1 MPDFSN
7 RIVSPTAKTFR
18 EEIIDKKYT
27 YGMSTDAK
35 LKKKGST
42 GKGLSGEK
50 EIDCSG
56 AVCKVLKK
64 IGIDRGDPTM
74 GNNAQTIHN
83 DSKPVASGQ
92 EKDGD
97 IITFKIDGDTE
108 VDHIG
113 FLVIDKKTGMRFIAE
128 SSRSFNEARI
138 VPFDQ
143 RIQYLDQ
150 VSRKRKNKPLDY
162 SIRRL

>member
-27 YGMSTDAK
+27 YGMSTDAE

-42 GKGLSGEK
+42 GKGLPGEK

-83 DSKPVASGQ
+83 DSKPVPSGQ

-97 IITFKIDGDTE
+97 IITFKVDGDT